1 MSVRMM
7 MTVLC
12 FSVVLIGAAA
22 WAWTPDKTRAEIESK
37 YLKSRS
43 DLMLVSG
50 HMLHVRDTGQRSAP
64 AIIML
69 HGFGSSLQTWEPWAT
84 ALSKAFRVVRYDF
97 SGSGLSAPDPQ
108 GDYSDPRSLEVLAAL
123 MTSLGIEKAT
133 LIGNSLGGRI
143 AWKFAAHHP
152 ELVNRLVLISPD
164 GFESPGFEYGKR
176 PHVPAVV
183 KAMRYILPKAM
194 LRQNLAPSY
203 GDPTLLDASTV
214 DRYYDLLL
222 APGAR
227 DAMILRMEQTVL
239 EPPEPALQ
247 RISAPTLLLWGTR
260 DAMIPISNADDY
272 LRNIKGATLV
282 KLEGLG
288 HVPHEEAPETAL
300 RPVEEF
306 LRQ

>member
-7 MTVLC
+7 TSLLGFGV
-12 FSVVLIGAAA
+12 FLIAAA
-22 WAWTPDKTRAEIESK
+22 LWAWTPDKTRAELETK

-43 DLMLVSG
+43 DLLQVSG
-50 HMLHVRDTGQRSAP
+50 HTLHVRVSGQRSAP

-69 HGFGSSLQTWEPWAT
+69 HGFGSSLHTWEPWAV
-84 ALSKAFRVVRYDF
+84 ALSKTFRVVRYDL
-97 SGSGLSAPDPQ
+97 SGSGLSEPDPQ
-108 GDYSDPRSLEVLAAL
+108 GNYSDARSLDILSEL

-183 KAMRYILPKAM
+183 KAMRYIMPKAM
-194 LRQNLAPSY
+194 LCQNLAPSY
-203 GDPTLLDASTV
+203 GDPTLLDANTV

-227 DAMILRMEQTVL
+227 DAMIARMEQTVL
-239 EPPEPALQ
+239 EPPEPSLQ

-272 LRNIKGATLV
+272 QRNIKGAKLV

-288 HVPHEEAPETAL
+288 HVPHEEAPKTAL
-300 RPVEEF
+300 RPVEAF
-306 LRQ
+306 LAQ